1 MRRLWLAAPLTLL
14 ATAAAPAYAYFCTL
28 AVCDARDAACTSP
41 RPTQAWQQRCIPFY
55 VSTSGSLFDGTAG
68 EQLVIQSFG
77 VWSGQ
82 DCTDLDFKFMG
93 RTTEREA
100 WNPNNPADNKNVIAS
115 VEDSQD
121 DFEQEPRLLALT
133 LTRYAVATGEIFDA
147 DIIVNAV
154 DHEFDDVAD
163 GVACRNTTRAF
174 DLRNTL
180 VHEMGHFIGF
190 DHTPVQDATMF
201 ASADTCEVA
210 KRDLASDDMM
220 GICAVYPKGG
230 DTRTC
235 TPAADYTPSGLDPT
249 PFRNQCD
256 RKAEPLPTG
265 TGGCSCATQQAD
277 AALVWV
283 LVGGLALALRRR
295 AR

>member
-1 MRRLWLAAPLTLL
+1 
-14 ATAAAPAYAYFCTL
+14 
-28 AVCDARDAACTSP
+28 
-41 RPTQAWQQRCIPFY
+41 
-55 VSTSGSLFDGTAG
+55 VS
-68 EQLVIQSFG
+68 
-77 VWSGQ
+77 
-82 DCTDLDFKFMG
+82 
-93 RTTEREA
+93 
-100 WNPNNPADNKNVIAS
+100 
-115 VEDSQD
+115 
-121 DFEQEPRLLALT
+121 
-133 LTRYAVATGEIFDA
+133 
-147 DIIVNAV
+147 
-154 DHEFDDVAD
+154 
-163 GVACRNTTRAF
+163 CRNTTRAF

-220 GICAVYPKGG
+220 GVCAVYPKGG

-235 TPAADYTPSGLDPT
+235 TPAADYTPSAWT
-249 PFRNQCD
+249 TCD

-265 TGGCSCATQQAD
+265 RPAAAPAPPSRPTR
-277 AALVWV
+277 ALVWV